1 MTLSLIKTTIRYYIA
16 MLIIAC
22 TPKQTIDNTDYIQQQ
37 SIVDIS
43 YLKTLYQGSCEMITE
58 NIVIEGQI
66 IANNMMGEFGDLI
79 SIEDNTGGVAVAC
92 EVNPIEYCYGRVV
105 KLLCCGLWIS
115 RYDGKIEIGA
125 TPTSSNNVEAI
136 ASESLSTYFALT
148 EDISEPTAQSIT
160 IDELSAIHIST
171 LVKLEDLSFVIEEGC
186 EQYCD
191 KLESTGRNTTSY
203 RTVVD
208 SSGQSIRLLFLYS
221 CDYADLTIP
230 TTPVTI
236 YAIVDYVSGE
246 YLLRVVNFQ
255 IFY

>member
-1 MTLSLIKTTIRYYIA
+1 MSLIKTPIHYYIA
-16 MLIIAC
+16 ILIIAC
-22 TPKQTIDNTDYIQQQ
+22 TPKQTIDDTDSIQQHN
-37 SIVDIS
+37 IVDIS

-58 NIVIEGQI
+58 SIIIEGQI
-66 IANNMMGEFGDLI
+66 IANNVMGEFGDLI
-79 SIEDNTGGVAVAC
+79 SLEDDTGGVAVAC
-92 EVNPIEYCYGRVV
+92 EVDPIEYCYGRVV
-105 KLLCCGLWIS
+105 RLLCSGLWIS
-115 RYDGKIEIGA
+115 RYGGKIEIGA
-125 TPTSSNNVEAI
+125 TPTSSDNVEAI
-136 ASESLSTYFALT
+136 ASEDLSNYFTLT
-148 EDISEPTAQSIT
+148 EDISEPTANIIT

-186 EQYCD
+186 EQYCNFSQ
-191 KLESTGRNTTSY
+191 STGRNTTSY

-221 CDYADLTIP
+221 CDYANLAIP